1 MTAADWRPAA
11 SLSVLELRAQ
21 LLASIRQYFAQQEV
35 MEVETPVL
43 AAAGVTEVQLA
54 SLQTTLAGRG
64 RYFLQTSPEY
74 AMKRLLA
81 AGAPDIYQV
90 SRVFRDNERG
100 AHHNPEFTLVEWYR
114 HGFDAAALME
124 DGARLLARLLP
135 GQRPVERLTY
145 SEAMQRHAGVDPLAA
160 TPAQLQAALER
171 HGVSLGENTEL
182 DRDARLDLLMSAIV
196 GPQLGRGHLTFIHQY
211 PASQAALARLNPA
224 DPRVAQRFEI
234 YVEGIELANGF
245 HELANA
251 AEQRRRFARDA
262 HERHDRGLPS
272 VPADERLLA
281 ALEHGLPE
289 CSGVALGFD
298 RVVMLAA
305 GARSLQEVMAFPIE
319 RA

>member
-1 MTAADWRPAA
+1 MTADDWRPGA
-11 SLSVLELRAQ
+11 SLSTLELRAR
-21 LLASIRQYFAQQEV
+21 LLASVRQYFAEQRV

-43 AAAGVTEVQLA
+43 AAAGVTDVHLA
-54 SLQTTLAGRG
+54 SLQTTVAGHG

-90 SRVFRDNERG
+90 SRVFRDEERG
-100 AHHNPEFTLVEWYR
+100 VHHNPEFTLVEWYR
-114 HGFDAAALME
+114 HGFGAARLM
-124 DGARLLARLLP
+124 DDCARLLSRLLP
-135 GQRPVERLTY
+135 GASEVERLGY
-145 SEAMQRHAGVDPLAA
+145 AAAMKRHAGIDPLSA
-160 TPAQLQAALER
+160 THAQLRAALER
-171 HGVSLGENTEL
+171 HDLNLDGNSEL
-182 DRDARLDLLMSAIV
+182 DRDACLDLLMSTVVA
-196 GPQLGRGHLTFIHQY
+196 PHLGRGGITFIHQY
-211 PASQAALARLNPA
+211 PASQASLARLNA
-224 DPRVAQRFEI
+224 EDPRVAERFEM

-245 HELANA
+245 HELADA
-251 AEQRRRFARDA
+251 AEQRIRFERDA
-262 HERHDRGLPS
+262 RERERRGLP
-272 VPADERLLA
+272 VMPADERLLA

>member
-11 SLSVLELRAQ
+11 SLSALELRAR
-21 LLASIRQYFAQQEV
+21 LLASVRQYFAEQQV

-43 AAAGVTEVQLA
+43 AAAGVTDVHLA
-54 SLQTTLAGRG
+54 SLHTSIAGRG

-81 AGAPDIYQV
+81 AGARDIYQV
-90 SRVFRDNERG
+90 SRVFRDGERG

-114 HGFDAAALME
+114 HGFDAAALMDE
-124 DGARLLARLLP
+124 CARLLSRLLP
-135 GQRPVERLTY
+135 DPRPVERLTY
-145 SEAMQRHAGVDPLAA
+145 AEALQRHAGVDSLAA
-160 TPAQLQAALER
+160 TLTDLQAAIRR
-171 HGVSLGENTEL
+171 HGVSLGEDTEL
-182 DRDARLDLLMSAIV
+182 DRDACLDLLMSAIV
-196 GPQLGRGHLTFIHQY
+196 GPQLGRGRITFVHQY
-211 PASQAALARLNPA
+211 PASQAALARLSPT
-224 DPRVAQRFEI
+224 DPRVAERFEI

-251 AEQRRRFARDA
+251 AEQRSRFERDA
-262 HERHDRGLPS
+262 HERHRRGLPR

-305 GARSLQEVMAFPIE
+305 GARSLDEVLAFPIE